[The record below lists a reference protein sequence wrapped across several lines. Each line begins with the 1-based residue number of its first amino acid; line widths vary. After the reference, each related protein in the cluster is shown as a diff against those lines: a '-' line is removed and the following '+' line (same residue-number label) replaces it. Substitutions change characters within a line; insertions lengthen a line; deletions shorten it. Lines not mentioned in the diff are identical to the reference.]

1 MAYCDMKVAVFPSQ
15 HLGGEVEL
23 WYCPHSSSYELRYD
37 IAFYSPDGLCS
48 AIGVSSYSASDN
60 AQVAALVLDAI
71 NIARTPLLDRD

>member
-1 MAYCDMKVAVFPSQ
+1 MAYCDMKVATFSSQ

-23 WYCPHSSSYELRYD
+23 WYRPHSSSYELRYD

-48 AIGVSSYSASDN
+48 ATALTSYSASDS

-71 NIARTPLLDRD
+71 DIARMPLLDRD

>member
-1 MAYCDMKVAVFPSQ
+1 MAYCDMKVATFSSQ

-48 AIGVSSYSASDN
+48 ATALTSYGASDSV
-60 AQVAALVLDAI
+60 QVAALVLDAI
-71 NIARTPLLDRD
+71 DIARTPLSDRD

>member
-1 MAYCDMKVAVFPSQ
+1 MAYRDMKVATFSSQ

-23 WYCPHSSSYELRYD
+23 WYCPHSFSYELKYD

-48 AIGVSSYSASDN
+48 ATALTSYGASDS

-71 NIARTPLLDRD
+71 DIAHTPLLDRD

>member
-48 AIGVSSYSASDN
+48 ATALASYSAADYD
-60 AQVAALVLDAI
+60 QVVDILVDAI
-71 NIARTPLLDRD
+71 GIARTPLLDRD

>member
-1 MAYCDMKVAVFPSQ
+1 MACCDMKVATFLSQ
-15 HLGGEVEL
+15 YLGGEVEL

-48 AIGVSSYSASDN
+48 ATALTSYSASDS

-71 NIARTPLLDRD
+71 DVARTPLLDRD

>member
-48 AIGVSSYSASDN
+48 AIGLSSYSVTDN
-60 AQVAALVLDAI
+60 AQVAALMLDAI